1 MLNIHVDRVGEV
13 TVVECEGRIVSSAAA
28 FELRNAV
35 TRQTD
40 ARVVILD
47 FSELEALGG
56 GAVGMLAFLQRWA
69 SQHHIRLKLFNPSRA
84 LLERLENTTS
94 IPAFEFATIDEVIAY
109 LSRAGSSAG
118 MVYSD
123 QGAAA
128 QGRHG

>member
-1 MLNIHVDRVGEV
+1 MLNIHVDHVGDV

-35 TRQTD
+35 IRQRD

-56 GAVGMLAFLQRWA
+56 GGVGMLAFLQRWA
-69 SQHHIRLKLFNPSRA
+69 SQHHIRLKLFNPSRS

-109 LSRAGSSAG
+109 LSRAGSSTG
-118 MVYSD
+118 MLYSD

>member
-1 MLNIHVDRVGEV
+1 MLNIHVDHVGDV
-13 TVVECEGRIVSSAAA
+13 AVVECEGRIVSSAAA

-35 TRQTD
+35 TEQAD
-40 ARVVILD
+40 ARIVILD

-69 SQHHIRLKLFNPSRA
+69 SQHNIRLKLFNPSRS

-109 LSRAGSSAG
+109 LSRAGSSSG

-123 QGAAA
+123 ERAAA